1 MSASPGGTESFAA
14 VLRDRLAELD
24 ADEASA
30 GLLTAPDPLDDLRT
44 AALRSVL
51 AAEGRPLPRQG
62 HAAYVQAPQ
71 PVASPGAGSV
81 DIRS

>member
-1 MSASPGGTESFAA
+1 MSAPSDAAGSFAA

-30 GLLTAPDPLDDLRT
+30 GLLAAPDPLDDLRT
-44 AALRSVL
+44 AALRSIL
-51 AAEGRPLPRQG
+51 ASEGRPLPRQG
-62 HAAYVQAPQ
+62 HAAYVSQPHAVAP
-71 PVASPGAGSV
+71 PGPGSV